1 MNTIY
6 GVLVSDGAIAL
17 HFLLTMVLLV
27 IIILRSIHSDMK
39 LRRVVGENSD
49 LRRQLSEL
57 SDFTSRS
64 FHQLRREVSWQRT
77 AVCHTADYLFG
88 DADLDASC
96 FDRSDSESLRTEVY
110 TESEF
115 VTVDLVDDELAE
127 PDLSMVESAF
137 VAPDPNQLEP
147 DVSLPLKASMITM
160 PESPK
165 EISEEMQEQRNETT
179 DDATL
184 RRTDVMTRVLQQS
197 RVQ

>member
-6 GVLVSDGAIAL
+6 AVLVSDGAIAL
-17 HFLLTMVLLV
+17 HFLLTMVLLA
-27 IIILRSIHSDMK
+27 IIILRGIHSDMK

-49 LRRQLSEL
+49 LKRQVSEL

-64 FHQLRREVSWQRT
+64 FQQLRREVSWQRT

-88 DADLDASC
+88 DADLDASY

-110 TESEF
+110 TDSDF
-115 VTVDLVDDELAE
+115 LTVDLVDDELAE